1 MLSPFVILVSSVI
14 LLLSFFSVSG
24 GASLASDAWCSVD
37 DANGFVLKPPHHYF
51 YVNCSGSFNSS
62 NWLSWSIKV
71 YPPTVGVN
79 VIIMPTSIYTPD
91 DNYQQFANGSWWQSN
106 YQLNS
111 IISAEEQYIP
121 PCDWSYNGGMLWLVQ
136 FIGGLQQPANITFTH
151 DWYGPIPAGSVPQL
165 KIRDA

>member
-14 LLLSFFSVSG
+14 LLLSFFSVFG
-24 GASLASDAWCSVD
+24 GASLSSDAWCSVD

-121 PCDWSYNGGMLWLVQ
+121 PCDWNYDGGMLWLVQ
-136 FIGGLQQPANITFTH
+136 FIGGLQQPANVTFTH
-151 DWYGPIPAGSVPQL
+151 DWYGPIPAESVPQL
-165 KIRDA
+165 KIQDA